1 MSKSKS
7 KTKGCRV
14 RVIFLCAVLT
24 KASRC
29 WGPGLSGGASWTG
42 GPRRRGGATGGRSI
56 VMEASNA
63 PNALQRRA
71 CWAARDELWRC
82 LDEKSDDDAALCDA
96 FRKVF
101 EAKCPAQWVKYFNKR
116 RDFLKFKEKIN
127 SDGFEP
133 SS

>member
-1 MSKSKS
+1 
-7 KTKGCRV
+7 
-14 RVIFLCAVLT
+14 
-24 KASRC
+24 
-29 WGPGLSGGASWTG
+29 
-42 GPRRRGGATGGRSI
+42 
-56 VMEASNA
+56 MEASNA

>member
-1 MSKSKS
+1 MPELLLTIRSHI
-7 KTKGCRV
+7 V
-14 RVIFLCAVLT
+14 RVNQSVT
-24 KASRC
+24 
-29 WGPGLSGGASWTG
+29 TD
-42 GPRRRGGATGGRSI
+42 T
-56 VMEASNA
+56 NA